1 MKELTLKEIQNQ
13 SLEILQTVHDYCI
26 SNGIK
31 YSLAYGTLIG
41 AIRHKGFIPWDD
53 DIDIIMPR
61 PDYDAFCKNFTSE
74 GLSLASE
81 HDKKSFFNFCKVYDT
96 RDTVCKEMA
105 PFADG
110 VYGGICID
118 VFPLDS
124 VSDSFQ
130 EFSSLVHFLY
140 PYWRRQIRY
149 RYSKA
154 SIRDIVKTFPLK
166 DIVFLLTIKF
176 TGLANLLIRRT
187 NKILRSHA
195 TRYSWGET
203 GHWSQI
209 VNLDD
214 GTKTYQTLPDFS
226 HTVEMTFEGRSF
238 CVLNGYQSFLENLY
252 GDYMELPPEEERK
265 PRHDRFHY
273 YWKTGR

>member
-1 MKELTLKEIQNQ
+1 MKELTLKEIQDK
-13 SLEILQTVHDYCI
+13 SLEILQAVHDFCI

-61 PDYDAFCKNFTSE
+61 PDYDTFCKVFTSE

-81 HDKKSFFNFCKVYDT
+81 HDKNSLFNFCKVFDT

-110 VYGGICID
+110 VHGGICID
-118 VFPLDS
+118 VFPVDS

-154 SIRDIVKTFPLK
+154 SIKDIVNTFPLK
-166 DIVFLLTIKF
+166 DVIILLTIKF
-176 TGLANLLIRRT
+176 SGLANLLITRT
-187 NKILRSHA
+187 NRILRSQA

-203 GHWSQI
+203 DHWSQI

-214 GTKTYQTLPDFS
+214 GTKTYQPLSDFS

-252 GDYMELPPEEERK
+252 GDYMELPPEEQRK

-273 YWKTGR
+273 YWK